1 MNTHI
6 AQRVF
11 NIETYDIGQYD
22 VTNGTLFI
30 FLFNPFDQF
39 MLENYTLTLIQNA
52 HQTSG
57 SVDYFLNTID
67 EFPES
72 FKQSKSTKFL

>member
-1 MNTHI
+1 
-6 AQRVF
+6 
-11 NIETYDIGQYD
+11 
-22 VTNGTLFI
+22 
-30 FLFNPFDQF
+30 